1 MNYISQNQFWFLKR
15 IHDSIIHHFRVTD
28 GNQKENLG
36 ILVQYKVKIKLFLGA
51 LGG

>member
-1 MNYISQNQFWFLKR
+1 MAIIIV
-15 IHDSIIHHFRVTD
+15 IHCLYLYSFYRVTD

-36 ILVQYKVKIKLFLGA
+36 ILVQYKVKIKLFLGT